1 MKSLYVLILSL
12 VLINIPISLSAQY
25 DNLVKHWTFESK
37 DATHQAILT
46 NNQANYVSGVKG
58 QGVLMN
64 RENGYIDM
72 TESEDLLNEFTFSFW
87 FKPNNINDKQTLFYH
102 FRQVRGDFFIRSFL
116 RLEIENGRFKFKN
129 EDKDFSI
136 SSVALEKDKWYYLNY
151 TFDGTSTKLYLQG
164 KEIYATSDK
173 ISVYQKVSYKMEN
186 RMFIGCSHIASTQF
200 EGVVD
205 EVMIF
210 NKAIDTRLA
219 TQIFEDNSTNQ
230 IAKVQVKA
238 PVKPTTSPPIRE
250 AELPLENEVE
260 PIADIDDTPKT
271 ITPVAPQLVVVENY
285 SVLDPLVVRTTG
297 VVLELIA
304 KDAYDDDAKIMVAL
318 NDAFLDV
325 PFNISKDK
333 KTIKIPLNLGKEN
346 SFTFEAF
353 QINEAQDCQVQA
365 KIVSNGKVVGT
376 YDMDL
381 KKNNV
386 VLPIAY
392 LRAKDKK
399 PRNYKSITV
408 NDVFVTI
415 QVKDNSKVDGDVITI
430 KQDGTTILENY
441 TLTAELKNIEVELKE
456 NRANEFIFVPVAM
469 GSSSGENT
477 ALVIISINGQIIH
490 DFSLRSIDQNRPAK
504 LTINHESF

>member
-1 MKSLYVLILSL
+1 MKSLYVLIVSL
-12 VLINIPISLSAQY
+12 ILMYMPVLLSAQY
-25 DNLVKHWTFESK
+25 DNLAKHWTFESK
-37 DATHQAILT
+37 NSSHKAILT
-46 NNQANYVSGVKG
+46 NHQASYVQGVKG
-58 QGVLMN
+58 QGLLMN
-64 RENGYIDM
+64 SQNGYIDM
-72 TESEDLLNEFTFSFW
+72 NESESLLDEFTFSFW
-87 FKPNNINDKQTLFYH
+87 FKPNDIVKKQTLFYH
-102 FRQVRGDFFIRSFL
+102 FRQVRGDFFIRNFL
-116 RLEIENGRFKFKN
+116 RLEIDNGRFKFKN
-129 EDKDFSI
+129 EDKNFAI
-136 SSVALEKDKWYYLNY
+136 SSVALEKNKWYFLSY
-151 TFDGTSTKLYLQG
+151 TFDGSSTKLYLQG
-164 KEIYATSDK
+164 KEIYKTSDK

-186 RMFIGCSHIASTQF
+186 RMFIGSSHIASTQF
-200 EGVVD
+200 DGVVD
-205 EVMIF
+205 ELMIF
-210 NKAIDTRLA
+210 NKGMNAQLA
-219 TQIFEDNSTNQ
+219 SKIFKDNSTSQ
-230 IAKVQVKA
+230 IASVQIEA
-238 PVKPTTSPPIRE
+238 PVKPTTTTPIRE
-250 AELPLENEVE
+250 SELPIEKKVE
-260 PIADIDDTPKT
+260 PIADIDESPKT
-271 ITPVAPQLVVVENY
+271 TVPAVPKLVVVEDY
-285 SVLDPLVVRTTG
+285 SVLEPLVVRTTG
-297 VVLELIA
+297 VVLELVA

-318 NDAFLDV
+318 NDGFLDV

-333 KTIKIPLNLGKEN
+333 KTMKIPLNLGKEN

-353 QINEAQDCQVQA
+353 QINEAQDCQIQA
-365 KIVSNGKVVGT
+365 RIVSNGKVVGT

-441 TLTAELKNIEVELKE
+441 TLTADLKNIEVELKE

-490 DFSLRSIDQNRPAK
+490 DFSLRSVDQNRPAK